1 MTTGTTTRSDF
12 NNERDILRTSAPLY
26 SLLLTG
32 VSVDF
37 W

>member
-12 NNERDILRTSAPLY
+12 NNERDILCFTWCGGLATVR
-26 SLLLTG
+26 
-32 VSVDF
+32 